1 MNIYKLVIKVLLPK
15 KCVPEKMSEQE
26 LYKIIKKNHKSLMRL
41 LKLYTFNKVY
51 SFLLIVKWFNKK
63 RAWSSYDFS
72 FFISKFIKL

>member
-26 LYKIIKKNHKSLMRL
+26 LYKIIRKRHCRNIAL

-51 SFLLIVKWFNKK
+51 SFLLIVKWFYKK

-72 FFISKFIKL
+72 FFISKFITL